1 MKIHVKDEVFEASKM
16 VSLGVS
22 NMLKLRKID
31 ELSQLIVSLN
41 TEIYLQRKLHQ
52 LHNPLP
58 RNYVMGEG
66 MLRKSAEYFLS
77 KSQYLC
83 ENYDFASN
91 ANSNID
97 SIKYLLNDLMSDK
110 RMDIICMVCIELAT
124 ELMIQM
130 DLHELNEMDLP
141 DYLVPVE
148 DKREASMLLH
158 DRFQKLIDRF
168 SNNEEDPDMPF

>member
-1 MKIHVKDEVFEASKM
+1 MKIHVKTEVFEASKL
-16 VSLGVS
+16 VQLGVK
-22 NMLKLRKID
+22 NMLQMRRLD
-31 ELSQLIVSLN
+31 ELSQLIVNLN
-41 TEIYLQRKLHQ
+41 TEMYLQRKLHK
-52 LHNPLP
+52 LPNPLP
-58 RNYVMGEG
+58 KNYVLGEG
-66 MLRKSAEYFLS
+66 MLRKSAEYFLR
-77 KSQYLC
+77 KSQDLC

-91 ANSNID
+91 ANANID
-97 SIKYLLNDLMSDK
+97 SIKYLINDLLSDK
-110 RMDIICMVCIELAT
+110 RADIICMVCIELAT